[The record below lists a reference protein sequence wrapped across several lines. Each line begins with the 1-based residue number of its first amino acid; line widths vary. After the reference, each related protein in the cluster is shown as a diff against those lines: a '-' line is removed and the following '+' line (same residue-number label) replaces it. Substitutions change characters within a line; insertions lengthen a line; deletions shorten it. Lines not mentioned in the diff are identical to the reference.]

1 MGSKDKEVIARYFYH
16 GKKFEVLVYADK
28 AWALKRGEKVDIR
41 EVAVGD
47 IIYYDVRRGLK
58 ASLDEVRKALGVK
71 DVHEAIA
78 KIVREGE
85 LQLTSKQRKELIE
98 AVKRQII
105 EFLSRNAIDPRTGL
119 PHPPTRIE
127 LALDQAKPP
136 IDPFKPVEVQIP
148 EVIKKLRVVLPL
160 KIARLRVAL
169 KIPPQYVGKAY
180 GVLSKLGKVLMSNY
194 LSDGSLSMELE
205 IPAGLQEALIEKVNS
220 LTRGSGEVKVISREY
235 V

>member
-1 MGSKDKEVIARYFYH
+1 MGSKDKEVVARYFRH
-16 GKKFEVLVYADK
+16 GKRFEVLVYADK
-28 AWALKRGEKVDIR
+28 AWALKRGERVDVR

-47 IIYYDVRRGLK
+47 IIYYDIRRGLK
-58 ASLDEVRKALGVK
+58 ASFEDVKKALGVK
-71 DVHEAIA
+71 DIYEAIE
-78 KIVREGE
+78 KIVKEGE

-98 AVKRQII
+98 AMKRQII
-105 EFLSRNAIDPRTGL
+105 EFLSRNSIDPRTGL

-127 LALDQAKPP
+127 LALEQAKPH

-148 EVIKKLRVVLPL
+148 DIIKKLQPVLPL
-160 KIARLRVAL
+160 KIARLKVAL

-180 GVLSKLGKVLMSNY
+180 GVLGKMGKVLMSTY
-194 LSDGSLSMELE
+194 SSDGSLNMELE

-220 LTRGSGEVKVISREY
+220 LTKGSGEVKILSKEY